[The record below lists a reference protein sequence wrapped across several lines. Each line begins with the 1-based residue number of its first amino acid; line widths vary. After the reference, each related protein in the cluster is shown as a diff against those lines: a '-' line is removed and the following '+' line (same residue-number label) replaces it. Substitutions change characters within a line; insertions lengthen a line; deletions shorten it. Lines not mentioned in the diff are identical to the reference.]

1 MPTETFRHIAGLNMK
16 VGIIGI
22 GAVAQLHISALL
34 SAGQNITA
42 VCDID
47 IGRCYAAINKFN
59 LKAKAY
65 KNYVEML
72 DCENLDAVHICTPH
86 YLHAEMVCYALS
98 KNINVLCEKPIAI
111 NFEQLNDINNA
122 VEKSSAQLGVCQ
134 QNRFRA
140 SMQYVK
146 DYFKDKEITAA
157 SGCLCWQRDKKYY
170 ESGDW
175 RGKKA
180 TEGGGVVINQALHTL
195 DLLQWFCGMPISVI
209 GHTSNDTLKDV
220 INVEETAFGIYKLK
234 NGGRFIL
241 NATNA
246 SSASFPITLMLHS
259 ANDNAVIVDDNIIL
273 NGKFLTKSDG
283 LPLFGKEVW
292 GAGHIALIKDFYD
305 ALQNNRK
312 FELDFDEAKKVVVLL
327 LSLYESEGKEV
338 TIRR

>member
-1 MPTETFRHIAGLNMK
+1 MK

-22 GAVAQLHISALL
+22 GAIAQLHIPALISAE
-34 SAGQNITA
+34 QNIVA

-47 IGRCYAAINKFN
+47 ISRCTAAITKFD

-65 KNYVEML
+65 ENYKEML
-72 DCENLDAVHICTPH
+72 DCENLDVVHICTPH
-86 YLHAEMVCYALS
+86 YLHAEMVCYALN
-98 KNINVLCEKPIAI
+98 KNVNVLCEKPIAI
-111 NFEQLNDINNA
+111 NFKQLDDIKNA

-134 QNRFRA
+134 QNRFKA

-220 INVEETAFGIYKLK
+220 INVEETAFGIYQLE

-246 SSASFPITLMLHS
+246 SSTSFPITIMLHS
-259 ANDNAVIVDDNIIL
+259 AKDNVVIIDDNIIL

-292 GAGHIALIKDFYD
+292 GVGHIVLIKDFYD
-305 ALQNNRK
+305 AIQNNRK
-312 FELDFDEAKKVVVLL
+312 FEIDFDEAKKVVVLL
-327 LSLYESEGKEV
+327 LSLYESEGKE
-338 TIRR
+338 IAIKG